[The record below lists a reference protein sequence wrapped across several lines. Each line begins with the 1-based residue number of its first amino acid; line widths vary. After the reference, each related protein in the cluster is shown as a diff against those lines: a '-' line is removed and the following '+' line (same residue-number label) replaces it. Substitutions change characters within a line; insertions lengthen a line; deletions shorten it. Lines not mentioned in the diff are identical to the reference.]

1 MTFQEE
7 LVADLVHHFVLPEV
21 EKKIVRER
29 LTAQQK
35 QKLKIVHENI
45 YHKLEN
51 LPKIGK
57 ITHTYQTLS

>member
-1 MTFQEE
+1 MMGFQEE

-21 EKKIVRER
+21 EKKIVRQR

-35 QKLKIVHENI
+35 QKLQTVHDSV
-45 YHKLEN
+45 YRKLEN

-57 ITHTYQTLS
+57 NTFLC